1 MTDSFDTPPP
11 EFGDHPQN
19 FEGSTPQQM
28 GTPAEFVPR
37 LIARLID
44 TGLVIALIIGV
55 VIISAIISVVSSTLA
70 TLVGIVLY
78 LAVFALAFYVIVG
91 GIALTGQ
98 SPGQRMQG
106 IKIETDSGERLG
118 WGGSTIRWFVGGIFN
133 SVLCGLPL
141 GSLWMLWDGEKKTL
155 YDKVLNNRAVV
166 VPKGSITPIFP
177 GGVPF

>member
-1 MTDSFDTPPP
+1 MSDSFDPPP
-11 EFGDHPQN
+11 PGFGDQPEA
-19 FEGSTPQQM
+19 FGGSTPQQA
-28 GTPAEFVPR
+28 GAPAEFVPR

-44 TGLVIALIIGV
+44 VGLMIVLIIGV
-55 VIISAIISVVSSTLA
+55 VIITAIVSVVSDVLGF
-70 TLVGIVLY
+70 LLGLVLY
-78 LAVFALAFYVIVG
+78 FGIFAVFLYVVGG

-106 IKIETDSGERLG
+106 IKIESDSGELLG
-118 WGGSTIRWFVGGIFN
+118 WGGSIIRLLVGGIFN
-133 SVLCGLPL
+133 SVLCGLPI

-155 YDKVLNNRAVV
+155 YDKVLNSRAVV